1 MGLKR
6 AFTEQADF
14 GDMIKNEALQISKV
28 VQKAFIEVNE
38 EGSEAAA
45 ATGMQLTL
53 MSIEIP
59 MPPADF
65 VADRPFIILLN
76 ARGYVVDEE
85 KQSREYFSNVVLFK
99 GRIADPR
106 G

>member
-45 ATGMQLTL
+45 ATAIVVNKLL
-53 MSIEIP
+53 SSSFHEPEIIS
-59 MPPADF
+59 F
-65 VADRPFIILLN
+65 VADHPFILLIKLRDGSLN
-76 ARGYVVDEE
+76 FIIF
-85 KQSREYFSNVVLFK
+85 Q
-99 GRIADPR
+99 GRITEPTV
-106 G
+106 

>member
-45 ATGMQLTL
+45 ATGL
-53 MSIEIP
+53 MYLART
-59 MPPADF
+59 MPLMDTKKDF
-65 VADRPFIILLN
+65 LANHPFFFSLKS
-76 ARGYVVDEE
+76 G
-85 KQSREYFSNVVLFK
+85 SNVLFYGK
-99 GRIADPR
+99 LVKP
-106 G
+106 

>member
-45 ATGMQLTL
+45 ATGGINTRFSAIRSLRADHPFVLLINVRDGSSNLIIFQGTVMNPIT
-53 MSIEIP
+53 EY
-59 MPPADF
+59 MP
-65 VADRPFIILLN
+65 I
-76 ARGYVVDEE
+76 
-85 KQSREYFSNVVLFK
+85 
-99 GRIADPR
+99 
-106 G
+106 

>member
-45 ATGMQLTL
+45 ATGIRIMKRSISFSQVFTVDHPFL
-53 MSIEIP
+53 MVLKRH
-59 MPPADF
+59 AN
-65 VADRPFIILLN
+65 ILFFGRVGSV
-76 ARGYVVDEE
+76 RGDIDSHRHEE
-85 KQSREYFSNVVLFK
+85 L
-99 GRIADPR
+99 
-106 G
+106 